1 MMRRREFI
9 TLLGGAAATWP
20 LGARAQK
27 PERMRRIGVLMPLAE
42 NDLEAQRRIAAFAQ
56 ALQDMGWSAGRTLV
70 LETRYAHG
78 KPEPLPLLANELVR
92 SNVDVIVTQ
101 AAQPVE
107 AAIKATSTIPIVM
120 ASVGD
125 AVGGGYVA
133 SLARPGGNVTGQT
146 LIATGQSAKRL
157 QLLKDVSPDINRV
170 AVIWNRNASG
180 HRLQFKEMEAAAP
193 VLGIDLLSLP
203 ITTSSE
209 VEVALRAVDQDRAQ
223 AIVMME
229 DPTIQASRARIV
241 EFAMRKRMPSIGE
254 FRPMVA
260 AGGLMSYGGDQVQM
274 WRDAAAYVDK
284 ILKGAHPGDLP
295 VQQPTRFTLAI
306 NLKTANALGL
316 AVPPILL
323 AVADEVIE

>member
-1 MMRRREFI
+1 
-9 TLLGGAAATWP
+9 
-20 LGARAQK
+20 
-27 PERMRRIGVLMPLAE
+27 
-42 NDLEAQRRIAAFAQ
+42 
-56 ALQDMGWSAGRTLV
+56 MGWSVGRTLV
-70 LETRYAHG
+70 LEARYADG
-78 KPEPLPLLANELVR
+78 KQEPLPLLANELVQ

-146 LIATGQSAKRL
+146 LVATGQSAKRL

-180 HRLQFKEMEAAAP
+180 HRLQFNEMEAAAP

-274 WRDAAAYVDK
+274 WRDAATYVDK

>member
-1 MMRRREFI
+1 MRRREFI
-9 TLLGGAAATWP
+9 TLLSGAAAWP
-20 LGARAQK
+20 IAARAQQS
-27 PERMRRIGVLMPLAE
+27 ERMRRIGVLMPLAE
-42 NDLEAQRRIAAFAQ
+42 NDLEAQRRIAAFVQ
-56 ALQDMGWSAGRTLV
+56 ALQDKGWSAGRTLV
-70 LETRYAHG
+70 LETRYADG

-107 AAIKATSTIPIVM
+107 AAMKATSTIPIVM

-146 LIATGQSAKRL
+146 LMATGQSAKRL

-203 ITTSSE
+203 ITTSNE
-209 VEVALRAVDQDRAQ
+209 VEVALQAVDQDRAQ

-316 AVPPILL
+316 AVPPVLL

>member
-1 MMRRREFI
+1 VIGRREFI
-9 TLLGGAAATWP
+9 TLLGAAAAWP
-20 LGARAQK
+20 IAARAQQS
-27 PERMRRIGVLMPLAE
+27 ERMRRIGVLMPLAE
-42 NDLEAQRRIAAFAQ
+42 NDLEAQRRIAAFVQ
-56 ALQDMGWSAGRTLV
+56 ALQDKGWSAGRTLV
-70 LETRYAHG
+70 LETRYADG

-125 AVGGGYVA
+125 AVGSGYVA

-209 VEVALRAVDQDRAQ
+209 VEVALRALDQDRAQ

-316 AVPPILL
+316 AVPPVLL